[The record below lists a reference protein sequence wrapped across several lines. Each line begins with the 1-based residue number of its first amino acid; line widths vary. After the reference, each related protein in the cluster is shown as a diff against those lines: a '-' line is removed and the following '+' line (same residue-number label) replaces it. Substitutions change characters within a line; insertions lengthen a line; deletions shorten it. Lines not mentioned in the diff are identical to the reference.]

1 MGKKN
6 GDSFHING
14 KKINP
19 NRIGDTI
26 EASIVQGIQ
35 QVVINAVWQLPCTHH
50 GKNSKIRII
59 RKDLDN
65 IQLGVSAC
73 CDEFIRNITA
83 KLQNCNSEHNKWF
96 QPTRL
101 RRAAEPGV
109 MFTNQTSRK
118 V

>member
-19 NRIGDTI
+19 NSIGDTI

-35 QVVINAVWQLPCTHH
+35 QVVVNAVWQLSCTHH
-50 GKNSKIRII
+50 GKNPKIRII

-65 IQLGVSAC
+65 IQLGVSSC

-83 KLQNCNSEHNKWF
+83 KLQ
-96 QPTRL
+96 Q
-101 RRAAEPGV
+101 
-109 MFTNQTSRK
+109 
-118 V
+118 